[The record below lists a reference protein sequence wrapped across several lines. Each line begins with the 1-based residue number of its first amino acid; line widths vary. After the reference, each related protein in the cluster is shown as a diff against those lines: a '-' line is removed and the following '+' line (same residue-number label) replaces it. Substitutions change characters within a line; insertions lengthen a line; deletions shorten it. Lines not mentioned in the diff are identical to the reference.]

1 MPVDVVQEDRV
12 VDGRSRTAGA
22 PHAAATWLESDR
34 FVPARLVRP
43 LQRFGQVEAAGGIVM
58 VAAAVVALLWANSR
72 WHAAYEALWSARVEL
87 RAGPVV
93 LLATDAR
100 GLVNDV
106 AMTLF
111 FFVVTASIKRELLA
125 GHLADR
131 RRASL
136 PVVAALGGM
145 IAPALIYLVVNGGE
159 RASHGWGIPT
169 ATDIAFAVG
178 VLSLL
183 GSRVPAGT
191 KVFLLTL
198 AVADDLGGILLI
210 ALVYSGSVSA
220 PWLAVAL
227 AAVGM
232 AALLRR
238 WHVRA
243 VPVYAVV
250 ATVCWLALARSGVE
264 PTMAGVAF
272 ALLTPMRPHLDPAAA
287 PGRAAPLLAML
298 SGDAPDADD
307 RSAEALRRLTRLARE
322 SSSPLDRVL
331 ERVTPWVSYAIV
343 PAFALAN
350 AGLRVQ
356 NLRFDQVGGRVAV
369 GVAVAFVLGKPLG
382 ILLISWAACRLRLA
396 ALPRD
401 STWTSLAGAAI
412 CAGIGFTVSL
422 FITRLS
428 LTGAADQDAARL
440 GVLVASVAAAVLGL
454 LFVSLTSRTGR
465 RDGVL
470 PPRTSPRIG
479 SPS

>member
-1 MPVDVVQEDRV
+1 
-12 VDGRSRTAGA
+12 
-22 PHAAATWLESDR
+22 
-34 FVPARLVRP
+34 
-43 LQRFGQVEAAGGIVM
+43 
-58 VAAAVVALLWANSR
+58 VA
-72 WHAAYEALWSARVEL
+72 L
-87 RAGPVV
+87 RAGSATI
-93 LLATDAR
+93 LSTDAR

-131 RRASL
+131 RRATL

-145 IAPALIYLVVNGGE
+145 ALPALLYLLVTGGD

-198 AVADDLGGILLI
+198 AVVDDLGGILLI

-220 PWLAVAL
+220 AWLAAAL
-227 AAVGM
+227 ATLAVT
-232 AALLRR
+232 ALLRH
-238 WHVRA
+238 WQVRA
-243 VPVYAVV
+243 VPVYAMVGV
-250 ATVCWLALARSGVE
+250 LCWLALARSGVE

-272 ALLTPMRPHLDPAAA
+272 ALLTPMRPHLDPASASR
-287 PGRAAPLLAML
+287 RAAPLLA
-298 SGDAPDADD
+298 AAADGGTSSED
-307 RSAEALRRLTRLARE
+307 RSAQALRSLGRLVRE

-331 ERVTPWVSYAIV
+331 DRVTPWVSYAVV

-350 AGLRVQ
+350 AGLRVRG
-356 NLRFDQVGGRVAV
+356 LHLGDVGGRIAL
-369 GVAVAFVLGKPLG
+369 GVVLAFVVGKPLG
-382 ILLISWAACRLRLA
+382 ILLTCWAACRLRVA
-396 ALPRD
+396 ALPHD
-401 STWTSLAGAAI
+401 STWLSLAGAAI

-422 FITRLS
+422 FIIRLS
-428 LTGAADQDAARL
+428 LAGQADQDAARL
-440 GVLVASVAAAVLGL
+440 GVLVASVAAALLGL

-465 RDGVL
+465 RDDVR
-470 PPRTSPRIG
+470 PPRTSTRIG
-479 SPS
+479 STP

>member
-1 MPVDVVQEDRV
+1 MPVDVVKEDRV
-12 VDGRSRTAGA
+12 VEGRSRPAVVA
-22 PHAAATWLESDR
+22 RQAAATWLESER

-58 VAAAVVALLWANSR
+58 VAAAAVALGWANSQ
-72 WHAAYEALWSARVEL
+72 WHAAYEALWSARVGL

-131 RRASL
+131 RRAAL
-136 PVVAALGGM
+136 PVIAALGGM
-145 IAPALIYLVVNGGE
+145 IGPALIYLVVNGGD

-210 ALVYSGSVSA
+210 ALVYSGSVSV
-220 PWLAVAL
+220 PWLAAAL
-227 AAVGM
+227 AAVGI

-250 ATVCWLALARSGVE
+250 ATACWLALARSGVE

-272 ALLTPMRPHLDPAAA
+272 ALLTPMRPHLDPGAA

-298 SGDAPDADD
+298 SGDAPDGD

-356 NLRFDQVGGRVAV
+356 NLSFDHVGGRVVV
-369 GVAVAFVLGKPLG
+369 GVAVAFVLGKPVG

-440 GVLVASVAAAVLGL
+440 GVLVASVGAAVLGL

-465 RDGVL
+465 RDGVP